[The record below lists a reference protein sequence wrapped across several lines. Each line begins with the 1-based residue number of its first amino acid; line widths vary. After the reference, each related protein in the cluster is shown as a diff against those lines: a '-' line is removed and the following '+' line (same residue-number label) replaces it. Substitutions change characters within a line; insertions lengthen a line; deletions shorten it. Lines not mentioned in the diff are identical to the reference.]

1 MPYAQP
7 LSMSAQTAYAQMLD
21 AAHGADLSRSVA
33 SLRGSF
39 ASKQVKGKP
48 YWYFQWTE
56 VSGRLRQ
63 LYIGPDS
70 ERVRALIETHAAG
83 GAGQAITALARS
95 ALALG
100 NAPVLA
106 KHFKVVQRLSDYGFF
121 RAGGVLIGTHAFL
134 SFGNMLGVRWAG
146 GERTQDVDFAHAGKQ
161 LQIALPTNIEIDTHA
176 AIESLQMGLLPIMH
190 MDGGTG
196 ATYLDPRDPEFQ
208 LDFLTPLHRSGS
220 EPFRH
225 SQLGI
230 KLQPLKFMEYL
241 LQDVQQAVV
250 LNTAGAVLVN
260 VPHPARYALHK
271 LIVAGERPAS
281 RIAKSNKDV
290 QQAAA
295 LLSVLGEQV
304 RWQVDEAW
312 ADLVSRGPGWRT
324 RALRGRDAL
333 LRVAPE
339 LDAATWLAMPDAG
352 ES

>member
-1 MPYAQP
+1 
-7 LSMSAQTAYAQMLD
+7 MSAQTAYAQVLD
-21 AAHGADLSRSVA
+21 AAHGAELTRSVA

-39 ASKQVKGKP
+39 ASKQVKGKL

-56 VSGRLRQ
+56 VSGKLRQ
-63 LYIGPDS
+63 LYVGPDS
-70 ERVRALIETHAAG
+70 ERVRALIDAHAAG
-83 GAGQAITALARS
+83 GASQAIESLARS

-100 NAPVLA
+100 NAPVLL

-121 RAGGVLIGTHAFL
+121 RAGGVLVGTHAFL
-134 SFGNMLGVRWAG
+134 SFGNMLGVHWAG

-176 AIESLQMGLLPIMH
+176 AIESLQMGLLPIEH
-190 MDGGTG
+190 SDGGTG

-208 LDFLTPLHRSGS
+208 LDFLTPLHRGGN

-225 SQLGI
+225 PQLGI

-250 LNTAGAVLVN
+250 LNSAGAVLVN
-260 VPHPARYALHK
+260 IPHPARYALHK

-290 QQAAA
+290 QQTAA
-295 LLSVLGEQV
+295 LLSVLGVQA

-312 ADLVSRGPGWRT
+312 ADLVARGPGWRS
-324 RALRGRDAL
+324 RLQRGRDAL

-339 LDAATWLAMPDAG
+339 LDAATWLRFPDN
-352 ES
+352 